1 MSFLKA
7 FSKSFHYAFQGIE
20 FAFSNNFNLLF
31 HLIVALLV
39 IAASILLQLSTEEI
53 VVVLL
58 TITVVLCAE
67 MINTALEEM
76 VNLITNEHRKEA
88 KIAKDV
94 GAGMVLVASIGS
106 VIIGLL
112 IFIPHLLFLLK

>member
-1 MSFLKA
+1 MSHIHRFGN
-7 FSKSFHYAFQGIE
+7 SFRYAFQGIG
-20 FAFSNNFNLLF
+20 FAFTNNFNLLV
-31 HLIVALLV
+31 HLVVGLLV
-39 IAASILLQLSTEEI
+39 IAASLLFGLS
-53 VVVLL
+53 VLEMAL
-58 TITVVLCAE
+58 IIITITVVLCAE

-106 VIIGLL
+106 VIIAFLV
-112 IFIPHLLFLLK
+112 FTPHLLLLLR